1 MTDKQAN
8 KYIPALRFP
17 EFVNDGEWEMKR
29 LGDITELYA
38 GATPSTTVS
47 EYWTDGTIPW
57 MSSGEV
63 NYGQIFKTEKKIT
76 KLGYE
81 NCSTKLVPPNSVVV
95 ALAGQGKTRGMVAIT
110 RIELCT
116 NQSLCS
122 IIPSKTYDSDFLY
135 FYLRGKYEYLRQIS
149 SGDGTRGGLNLQML
163 KDFVVPF
170 PSLAEQKRI
179 ANCLSAVDKMITEGN
194 KKLELLKSHKKGLMQ
209 QLFPYL

>member
-1 MTDKQAN
+1 MR
-8 KYIPALRFP
+8 LL
-17 EFVNDGEWEMKR
+17 FVIFSKF
-29 LGDITELYA
+29 
-38 GATPSTTVS
+38 
-47 EYWTDGTIPW
+47 
-57 MSSGEV
+57 SSMF
-63 NYGQIFKTEKKIT
+63 I
-76 KLGYE
+76 
-81 NCSTKLVPPNSVVV
+81 
-95 ALAGQGKTRGMVAIT
+95 GK
-110 RIELCT
+110 
-116 NQSLCS
+116 SLCS